1 MRFTVLFILLLS
13 SIPCLSQNCDNSL
26 SGTLSDLH
34 DGSLLIG
41 ATLVIADTDQAVT
54 TDFDGRFTFENLCE
68 QSYNIQISHPSCTTK
83 VVLVKVKGATVK
95 NFKLEHHLEELN
107 QVIVD
112 GKTIDTQT
120 NTILENSISTAE
132 LEKYS
137 SATIGDAL
145 NSISGVSSLNTGNAI
160 VKPMINGLHSSRVVI
175 INNGVRMEDQ
185 EWGSEHA
192 PNLDVNAI
200 GNLTLIKGAG
210 ALQYGG
216 DAVGGVIVAETAK
229 VPVEDNLFGK
239 TLLTGG
245 TNGRGGTVTTELTK
259 SYESGWYA
267 KGQGSLKRFG
277 DFEAPDYVLSNT
289 GVFERNASFQLG
301 LNKFN
306 SGFEAYYSIYKNE
319 IGILRASHLGGAQ
332 DQVNAINSDVPLV
345 IRDFTYDINAPKQD
359 VTHNLAR
366 IKAFKR
372 YDGLGKLSVQY
383 DFQRNNRLEYDIR
396 RGDDKYK
403 ASIDL
408 RLDTHTLLLD
418 IDSEI
423 YDMINLKY
431 GVNGS
436 FQNNFANPETGVRR
450 LIPDY
455 DKFDAGI
462 YLVADYAVNDQLLL
476 EAGGRFDYTYMNAFK
491 YYRTSFWE
499 LRNYDELYPDIVVEE
514 LANQVLT
521 NPQLNFYNGSA
532 TFGANYNFD
541 KGFNLLLNL
550 SIASRAPNPSELF
563 SEGLHHSASRIEY
576 GDLSFKSEVGNK
588 VALALQRD
596 NPVFSFS
603 INPYLNKINN
613 FIVIEPTS
621 VQQTIRGNFQVWE
634 YRQTDAQLIGIDLD
648 ASLAFMRNF
657 VLNSQL
663 AYVRG
668 TDLSRDEPLINMP
681 PLNIKNELVYRNFD
695 FKNLRLSIESQ
706 YFAKQGRYPD
716 NNFEIYIPETQTEEL
731 VDISTPPDA
740 YHLLNFSSS
749 IDFNINTKSTLTLG
763 LMVTNVLDKSYRNYL
778 NRLRYYADDLG
789 RNILLNLKINY

>member
-1 MRFTVLFILLLS
+1 MRFTVLFMLLLS
-13 SIPCLSQNCDNSL
+13 SFSSLSQSCDNSL
-26 SGTLSDLH
+26 SGTLTDLH

-41 ATLVIADTDQAVT
+41 ATLVIADTDQAVL
-54 TDFDGRFTFENLCE
+54 TDFDGKFTFKNLCE
-68 QSYNIQISHPSCTTK
+68 KNYNIQISHPSCATK

-112 GKTIDTQT
+112 GKTIDIQT
-120 NTILENSISTAE
+120 NTILENSISTEE

-145 NSISGVSSLNTGNAI
+145 NNISGVSSLNTGNTI

-192 PNLDVNAI
+192 PNLDVNAV

-239 TLLTGG
+239 TLLTGA

-259 SYESGWYA
+259 SYKNGWYA
-267 KGQGSLKRFG
+267 KGQGSIKRFG

-306 SGFEAYYSIYKNE
+306 SGFEAYYSLYKNE
-319 IGILRASHLGGAQ
+319 LGILRASHLGGAQ
-332 DQVNAINSDVPLV
+332 DQVTAINSDVPLV
-345 IRDFTYDINAPKQD
+345 IRDFTYDINPPKQD

-366 IKAFKR
+366 IKGFKR
-372 YDGLGKLSVQY
+372 FEGLGKMSVQY

-408 RLDTHTLLLD
+408 RLDTHTFLLD
-418 IDSEI
+418 VDSEK
-423 YDMINLKY
+423 YDLINLKY

-462 YLVADYAVNDQLLL
+462 YLVADYEVNDRLLL
-476 EAGGRFDYTYMNAFK
+476 EAGGRFDYTYMNVFK

-499 LRNYDELYPDIVVEE
+499 LRKYDELYPEIVVEE

-521 NPQLNFYNGSA
+521 NPQLNFFNGSA
-532 TFGANYNFD
+532 TFGANYNFEG
-541 KGFNLLLNL
+541 GFDLLVNL

-588 VALALQRD
+588 LALALQRD
-596 NPVFSFS
+596 NDVFSFS

-613 FIVIEPTS
+613 FIVLEPTD

-634 YRQTDAQLIGIDLD
+634 YRQTDAQLLGIDLD

-663 AYVRG
+663 SYVRG
-668 TDLSRDEPLINMP
+668 MDLIREEPLINMP
-681 PLNIKNELVYRNFD
+681 PLNTKNEIVYQNFD
-695 FKNLRLSIESQ
+695 FKNLRLSVESQ
-706 YFAKQGRYPD
+706 YFAKQGQYPD

-749 IDFNINTKSTLTLG
+749 MDFNINTKSTLTLG
-763 LMVTNVLDKSYRNYL
+763 LIVTNVLDKSYRNYL